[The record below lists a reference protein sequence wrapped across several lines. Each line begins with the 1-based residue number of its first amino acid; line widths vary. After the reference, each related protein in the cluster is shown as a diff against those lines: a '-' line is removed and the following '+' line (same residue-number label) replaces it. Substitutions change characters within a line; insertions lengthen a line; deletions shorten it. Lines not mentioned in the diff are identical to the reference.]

1 MNMPVLPR
9 DVSYWLAR
17 SDSKAKRHAINY
29 FLPLKVRSFRKNRN
43 PWPYCTGLAIAWS
56 RFEIRT

>member
-9 DVSYWLAR
+9 DVWYWLAR

-29 FLPLKVRSFRKNRN
+29 FLPLKVRSFWKNRN
-43 PWPYCTGLAIAWS
+43 PRPYCTGLAIA
-56 RFEIRT
+56 